1 VKAFV
6 KAQSVDTTLTA
17 IFERDIVPPTV
28 AQAGKIMA
36 QLAQDIGH
44 KLGSQWVV
52 LEAWTA

>member
-1 VKAFV
+1 MKAFV
-6 KAQSVDTTLTA
+6 KAQTADTSLTA

-36 QLAQDIGH
+36 QLAQDVGH
-44 KLGSQWVV
+44 KLGSQWTI